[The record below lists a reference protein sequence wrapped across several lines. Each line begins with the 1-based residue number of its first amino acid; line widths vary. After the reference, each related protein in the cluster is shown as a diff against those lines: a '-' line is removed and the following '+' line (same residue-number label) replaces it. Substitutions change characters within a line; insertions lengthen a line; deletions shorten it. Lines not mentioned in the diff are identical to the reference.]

1 MIMIIKRIETIYRIL
16 VIIIP
21 NNNDP
26 AIIMVVCYLTIRI
39 EINMIIKKKDQNHDN
54 HNPTLTHHN
63 TPMISHIP
71 EDLLTDDRD
80 QLGTARLRRVGWRT
94 LLPAVL
100 GRSVSTHEFLPWE
113 NYGKF
118 TGRYWRE

>member
-1 MIMIIKRIETIYRIL
+1 
-16 VIIIP
+16 
-21 NNNDP
+21 
-26 AIIMVVCYLTIRI
+26 
-39 EINMIIKKKDQNHDN
+39 
-54 HNPTLTHHN
+54 
-63 TPMISHIP
+63 MISHIP